1 MFFSSKATTPV
12 TRTRR
17 LSMAVAAGALLGVT
31 ALSGCSVA
39 NSSGAAGS
47 SGAGAPAAGDTLRVV
62 LQQEPPTLEACESNL
77 TSTGVVVRSTIT
89 EPLIERNPTTGELE
103 PKLATEWTSTD
114 DTIWT
119 LKLREGVKFHDGS
132 EFTAEDA
139 AATIDRAVNGKLG
152 CNVEGYVFGDDDLKV
167 KVVDDTTLTVTAPKA
182 DPILPL
188 RLSFLEVVPAET
200 STTEKVREPIG
211 TGPYKLD
218 KWDAGQ
224 SINASAFADYWGEAP
239 AFPKANYQW
248 RSEGSVRA
256 AMITSGEAD
265 IATGLS
271 PEDNIGDLGVSYP
284 NNETVALRMHAD
296 KAPFTDIRVRQAV
309 NYAID
314 KEAIVASLY
323 GGRDKAAAQLVPEG
337 VVGHSE
343 SLPVWPYD
351 PEKAKAL
358 VEEAKAAGA
367 DTSAQISLV
376 VRSAQFPKIEE
387 LGQVIQEQ
395 LTQAGLNVKL
405 KMLETSQH
413 LTYQVRPFPT
423 DDEGAIMLMT
433 QHGNQAGD
441 AAFTVDQYMMTK
453 GAQSA
458 FGTPELD
465 KLITTADAAT
475 GEDRQGAFE
484 KVFSY
489 QNDNVVQF
497 AHIAHQT
504 GMLGVAGTVSYEPNS
519 SSGDELRLAE
529 VTKGQ

>member
-1 MFFSSKATTPV
+1 MFNSNTPMQ
-12 TRTRR
+12 RARR
-17 LSMAVAAGALLGVT
+17 ISMAVAAGALLSTT
-31 ALSGCSVA
+31 ALAGCSVA
-39 NSSGAAGS
+39 NSEDAAGGS
-47 SGAGAPAAGDTLRVV
+47 AAPSATVSDTLRVV

-89 EPLIERNPTTGELE
+89 EPLIERNPTSGELE
-103 PKLATEWTSTD
+103 PKLATEWSSDD
-114 DTIWT
+114 DTTWT

-132 EFTAEDA
+132 DFTAEDA
-139 AATIDRAVNGKLG
+139 AATIERAVNSDLG

-167 KVVDDTTLTVTAPKA
+167 KAVNDTTIEVTAAKA

-200 STTEKVREPIG
+200 SATEKVREPIG

-224 SINASAFADYWGEAP
+224 SINTSAFADYWGEAP
-239 AFPKANYQW
+239 AFAKANYQW

-271 PEDNIGDLGVSYP
+271 PEDNIGDLGVAYP
-284 NNETVALRMHAD
+284 NNETVALRMHND
-296 KAPFTDIRVRQAV
+296 KAPFTDIKIRQAV

-314 KEAIVASLY
+314 KESIVASLY
-323 GGRDKAAAQLVPEG
+323 GGRDKVASQLVPEG
-337 VVGHSE
+337 VVGHSD
-343 SLPVWPYD
+343 SLEAWPYD
-351 PEKAKAL
+351 PEKAKSL
-358 VEEAKAAGA
+358 VEEAKAAGV
-367 DTSAQISLV
+367 DTSAPISLI
-376 VRSAQFPKIEE
+376 VRTAQFPKIEE

-395 LTQAGLNVKL
+395 LSQAGLNVKL

-423 DDEGAIMLMT
+423 DDEGAISLMI

-441 AAFTVDQYMMTK
+441 AAFTVDQYMTTK

-465 KLITTADAAT
+465 KLIEEADASSEA
-475 GEDRQGAFE
+475 DRQAAFE
-484 KVFSY
+484 KVFQY

-497 AHIAHQT
+497 AHISHQT
-504 GMLGVAGTVSYEPNS
+504 GMLGIASTVSYEPNS

-529 VTKGQ
+529 VTAAK